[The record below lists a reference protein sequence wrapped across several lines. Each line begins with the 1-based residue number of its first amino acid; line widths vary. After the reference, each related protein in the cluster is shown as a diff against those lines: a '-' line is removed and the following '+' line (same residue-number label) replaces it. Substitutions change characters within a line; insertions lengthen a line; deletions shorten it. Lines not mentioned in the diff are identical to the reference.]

1 VLAVLDS
8 STCTVLLLWSW
19 AVQGCSQDGEAACHH
34 AMPHCWPELGR
45 GHAGQATMIGSDAV
59 VAGMIGDKCYA
70 YSYFLTAKSQCNYQS
85 GQVRH
90 RLTAQA

>member
-1 VLAVLDS
+1 
-8 STCTVLLLWSW
+8 
-19 AVQGCSQDGEAACHH
+19 
-34 AMPHCWPELGR
+34 
-45 GHAGQATMIGSDAV
+45 MIGSDAV